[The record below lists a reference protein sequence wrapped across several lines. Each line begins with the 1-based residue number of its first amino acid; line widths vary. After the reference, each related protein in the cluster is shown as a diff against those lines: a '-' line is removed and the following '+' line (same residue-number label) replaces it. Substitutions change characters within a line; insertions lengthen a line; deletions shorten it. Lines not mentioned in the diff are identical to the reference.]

1 MVLDTE
7 DYIVSLEDANKDLGS
22 INIDLED
29 RLTKS
34 YTAIR
39 WILGDS
45 VVQAIED
52 QAGVVVDQADGE
64 SVFRHAFMFDR
75 DSCPMPTHIA
85 DVIDGAFG
93 IDRTGDNG

>member
-7 DYIVSLEDANKDLGS
+7 DYIVSLEDANRSKIL

-64 SVFRHAFMFDR
+64 SVFRQAFVADR
-75 DSCPMPTHIA
+75 DSCPMPANIA

-93 IDRTGDNG
+93 IDRTTIV

>member
-39 WILGDS
+39 WILGDF
-45 VVQAIED
+45 VVQTII

-64 SVFRHAFMFDR
+64 SVFRQAFMSDR
-75 DSCPMPTHIA
+75 DSCPMPPHIA

>member
-39 WILGDS
+39 WILGDF
-45 VVQAIED
+45 VVQAID

-64 SVFRHAFMFDR
+64 SVFRQVFMSDR
-75 DSCPMPTHIA
+75 DSCPMPPHIA

>member
-39 WILGDS
+39 WILGDF
-45 VVQAIED
+45 VAQAIED

-64 SVFRHAFMFDR
+64 SVFRQAFMSDR
-75 DSCPMPTHIA
+75 DSCPMPPHIA

>member
-45 VVQAIED
+45 VVQAIKD

-64 SVFRHAFMFDR
+64 SVFRQAFMFDR
-75 DSCPMPTHIA
+75 DSCPMPPHIA